1 MASTVKE
8 QHINQIEVMKSK
20 FIAYLLPLD
29 DEEDFKPILAT
40 LRKEHKKAR
49 HIVYAYRV
57 GMKSK
62 SCDDGE
68 PKGTAGHPLLD
79 LLYKKGIGSRP
90 NIYLDHPPKGKH
102 DLEILSYCF
111 NKEHSI
117 KEITNHLGLSD
128 SNYFRKNVIKRL
140 VNDQLLLESSNSRR
154 KCYLTNQQKVFVK

>member
-29 DEEDFKPILAT
+29 NEENFKPFLAS

-79 LLYKKGIGSRP
+79 LLYKKDINNVALLVVRYFGGTLLGAGRLLRTYLQAGIEAINDSELVP
-90 NIYLDHPPKGKH
+90 
-102 DLEILSYCF
+102 LE
-111 NKEHSI
+111 
-117 KEITNHLGLSD
+117 
-128 SNYFRKNVIKRL
+128 R
-140 VNDQLLLESSNSRR
+140 
-154 KCYLTNQQKVFVK
+154 

>member
-1 MASTVKE
+1 MEPLLDSNMASTIKE
-8 QHINQIEVMKSK
+8 QRINQIEVMKSK

-29 DEEDFKPILAT
+29 NEENFKPILAA

-79 LLYKKGIGSRP
+79 LLYKKDINNVALLVVRYFGGTKLGASRLLRTYLQAGI
-90 NIYLDHPPKGKH
+90 D
-102 DLEILSYCF
+102 
-111 NKEHSI
+111 
-117 KEITNHLGLSD
+117 
-128 SNYFRKNVIKRL
+128 V
-140 VNDQLLLESSNSRR
+140 VNSSE
-154 KCYLTNQQKVFVK
+154 LIAL

>member
-29 DEEDFKPILAT
+29 NEENFKPFLAS
-40 LRKEHKKAR
+40 LRKEHKNAR

-79 LLYKKGIGSRP
+79 LLYKKDINNVALLVVRYFGGTLLGASRLLRTYLQAGI
-90 NIYLDHPPKGKH
+90 D
-102 DLEILSYCF
+102 
-111 NKEHSI
+111 
-117 KEITNHLGLSD
+117 
-128 SNYFRKNVIKRL
+128 VINSSEL
-140 VNDQLLLESSNSRR
+140 VAL
-154 KCYLTNQQKVFVK
+154 